1 MYKILLPI
9 PLLLLALFFLQDKK
23 KEETFPKRKVAAIQ
37 TQNKKPYDQ
46 EAVDIS
52 RIPAAV
58 NHPKRGK
65 KIGLVAPK
73 NGPVRRQSYPW
84 PTESIRELQ
93 RGLKLIQDLYGVA
106 SEDYD
111 PRYGNIFKVQ
121 DDMTYFLSAQRPVN
135 VANVAYD
142 QNKDKY
148 YPISAVIKLEN
159 VDDALREDLLDM
171 GLEEHYYQASLKIMF
186 IQSSHEKVI
195 ALYEELLSKKIK
207 ANLEVIKG
215 FNRPR

>member
-1 MYKILLPI
+1 MYKIFI
-9 PLLLLALFFLQDKK
+9 PFTLLLLGLFFFQDQKAEKRSERKAADFKVQDKK
-23 KEETFPKRKVAAIQ
+23 PF
-37 TQNKKPYDQ
+37 DQ

-58 NHPKRGK
+58 KHPKRGK
-65 KIGLVAPK
+65 KIGLVAPENK
-73 NGPVRRQSYPW
+73 PVERKSHSW
-84 PTESIRELQ
+84 PAESTRELP

-106 SEDYD
+106 TEEYD
-111 PRYGNIFKVQ
+111 PRFGDIIKVQ
-121 DDMTYFLSAQRPVN
+121 DGMTYFLSEQRPVN

-142 QNKDKY
+142 PNKDKY
-148 YPISAVIKLEN
+148 YPVSAVIKLEN
-159 VDDALREDLLDM
+159 VNEALREDLLDL
-171 GLEEHYYQASLKIMF
+171 GLEEHYYQAALKIMF

-195 ALYEELLSKKIK
+195 SLYEDLLAKKIK